1 MDKKEEEVMKKMRI
15 IVALTCVLALGL
27 VFTGCSCT
35 KSSTTN
41 STSSQSASNSS
52 ANNGSK
58 DANSTDGATASATD
72 GATANNANAN
82 AASNIVGSWK
92 YEKGS
97 GANADY
103 TVVYNADGTGKMI
116 NRLAGA
122 EGAFT
127 YTLDNGTVLM
137 KFTDYPQAPTQPI
150 PYVVDGNT
158 LILKYNYGDVYH
170 TKE

>member
-1 MDKKEEEVMKKMRI
+1 MKKMRI

-97 GANADY
+97 DGSDY
-103 TVVYNADGTGKMI
+103 TVVFNADGTGKMI
-116 NRLAGA
+116 NRVAGGEA
-122 EGAFT
+122 TFT
-127 YTLDNGTVLM
+127 YTTDNGSGTI
-137 KFTDYPQAPTQPI
+137 KYDNYPQAPTQAV
-150 PYVVDGNT
+150 PYVVDGKT
-158 LILKYNYGDVYH
+158 LIMKYNYGDVYH

>member
-1 MDKKEEEVMKKMRI
+1 MKKMRI

-41 STSSQSASNSS
+41 STSSQSSSNSS
-52 ANNGSK
+52 ANSSSK

-97 GANADY
+97 GDNADY

-127 YTLDNGTVLM
+127 YTVDNGTVLM

-158 LILKYNYGDVYH
+158 LILKYSYGDVYH

>member
-1 MDKKEEEVMKKMRI
+1 MKKMRI

-58 DANSTDGATASATD
+58 DANSTDASKANSTDGATASATD

-158 LILKYNYGDVYH
+158 LILKYSYGDVYH

>member
-1 MDKKEEEVMKKMRI
+1 MKKMRI

-97 GANADY
+97 DGADY
-103 TVVYNADGTGKMI
+103 TVVFNADGTGKMI
-116 NRLAGA
+116 NRVAGGEA
-122 EGAFT
+122 TFT
-127 YTLDNGTVLM
+127 YTTDNGSVTI
-137 KFTDYPQAPTQPI
+137 KYDNYPQAPTQAV
-150 PYVVDGNT
+150 PYVVDGKT
-158 LILKYNYGDVYH
+158 LIMKYNYGDVYH

>member
-1 MDKKEEEVMKKMRI
+1 MKKMRI

-58 DANSTDGATASATD
+58 DANSTDASKANSTDGATASATD

-97 GANADY
+97 DGADY
-103 TVVYNADGTGKMI
+103 TVVFNADGTGKMI
-116 NRLAGA
+116 NRVAGGEA
-122 EGAFT
+122 TFT
-127 YTLDNGTVLM
+127 YTTDNGSVTI
-137 KFTDYPQAPTQPI
+137 KYDNYPQAPTQAV
-150 PYVVDGNT
+150 PYVVDGKT
-158 LILKYNYGDVYH
+158 LIMKYNYGDVYH

>member
-1 MDKKEEEVMKKMRI
+1 MKKTRMII
-15 IVALTCVLALGL
+15 IVAYIMAIGL
-27 VFTGCSCT
+27 VFTGCSCS
-35 KSSTTN
+35 KDSSTTN
-41 STSSQSASNSS
+41 STSSQSSSNSS
-52 ANNGSK
+52 ANSSSK

-72 GATANNANAN
+72 GATANANTNANAT
-82 AASNIVGSWK
+82 SDIVGSWK

-158 LILKYNYGDVYH
+158 LILKYSYGDVYH

>member
-1 MDKKEEEVMKKMRI
+1 MDKKEEAVMKKMRI

-72 GATANNANAN
+72 GATANNVNAN

-97 GANADY
+97 DGADY
-103 TVVYNADGTGKMI
+103 TVVFNADGTGKMI
-116 NRLAGA
+116 NRVAGGEA
-122 EGAFT
+122 TFK
-127 YTLDNGTVLM
+127 YTTDNGSVTI
-137 KFTDYPQAPTQPI
+137 KYDNYPQAPTQAV
-150 PYVVDGNT
+150 PYVVDGKT
-158 LILKYNYGDVYH
+158 LIMKYNYGDVYH

>member
-1 MDKKEEEVMKKMRI
+1 MKKMRI

-97 GANADY
+97 DGADY
-103 TVVYNADGTGKMI
+103 TVVFNADGTGKMI
-116 NRLAGA
+116 NRVAGGEA
-122 EGAFT
+122 TFK
-127 YTLDNGTVLM
+127 YTTDNGSVTI
-137 KFTDYPQAPTQPI
+137 KYDNYPQAPTQAV
-150 PYVVDGNT
+150 PYVVDGKT
-158 LILKYNYGDVYH
+158 LIMKYNYGDVYH